1 MKSNSKMAEIPFIA
15 RTEDPALLQAFRH
28 YEDHLAVANVKHA
41 LALGSLF
48 MLLGYSLDWIVF
60 PEHGWLFLQIRLV
73 CTVLLGCIFLFLGEA
88 PGPRICYFASVSA
101 ALLPMIGICAMIAR
115 TGGGNSVYYAGLNLI
130 LVGMSL
136 VLRWTFVNSL
146 VVIAACFLA
155 YATSVILAPRPLD
168 RTVLFNNSYFLGVT
182 AVFVLVGCYFYEK
195 LRFREFCLHAEV
207 ESSHQLLA
215 SKNRQLSEL
224 DEAKTRFFANISHE
238 LRTPLTIMLGIT
250 ERLSSVLGHQAVDS
264 SIHEMTAML
273 EQNGLRLLKLIDD
286 LLDLVRF
293 DTGHADVNRQPT
305 RIAALTDGLL
315 RSLAHLAEQDRVAL
329 LWECQTAYESIQL
342 DRDKF
347 DKILLNLVINAI
359 KFTPSGGSITVKV
372 TVADELLRLV
382 VEDTG
387 VGIPTDVLPHIFER
401 FWQVDDSST
410 RKFRGAG
417 IGLALV
423 RSLTEAMGGAASV
436 NSKLGCGTVFT
447 IELPTAASAP
457 EATPSTTASDEPDP
471 LQDGGRNIAQLHRK
485 AAISM
490 PGKVAARS
498 ALPTQP
504 SGQLASPVIGLPG
517 STRPLVLIADD
528 EPDIRRFLRM
538 QMDNVE
544 VIEASDGA
552 EALELAR
559 LRRPQLALLDHMM
572 PEMDG
577 IEVCR
582 RIRENHSTRS
592 VAVIILT
599 ARADEQTKLAA
610 LQAGASD
617 FLTKPFSSA
626 ELALRLENQ
635 LAMGRIR
642 REMANLNSELQAA
655 IEQLKENEV
664 LLVRNEKLSSLGR
677 MSAGIIHEIN
687 NPLNYASAGIHTLAT
702 FAKALPA
709 SEQADFADILKD
721 IREGV
726 ERVSQIVIDLRQFTR
741 DDDSISGDAD
751 LAEIVTR
758 AHRMVS
764 HQFGTEIGFHLTTP
778 DRALISGNPNQLVQV
793 FINFFQNSIDAI
805 QHRIHSDGG
814 EPGRIDVAISPADG
828 GWQVIIRDNGIG
840 IPPDHLPNIFDPF
853 FTSKEVGKGM
863 GLGLSI
869 SHRILLTHQALIEVD
884 SHPGEFACF
893 RLVFPPRLSATRQL
907 RAPRAESVL
916 DQSA

>member
-1 MKSNSKMAEIPFIA
+1 FFI
-15 RTEDPALLQAFRH
+15 
-28 YEDHLAVANVKHA
+28 
-41 LALGSLF
+41 
-48 MLLGYSLDWIVF
+48 
-60 PEHGWLFLQIRLV
+60 
-73 CTVLLGCIFLFLGEA
+73 GET
-88 PGPRICYFASVSA
+88 PGPRTCYFASFLA
-101 ALLPMIGICAMIAR
+101 AVLPMIGICAMITF
-115 TGGGNSVYYAGLNLI
+115 TGGGNSMYYAGLNLG
-130 LVGMSL
+130 LVGVSL
-136 VLRWTFVNSL
+136 IMRWTFLNML
-146 VVIAACFLA
+146 VIIAACFLT
-155 YATSVILAPRPLD
+155 YAASVILAPIPPD
-168 RTVLFNNSYFLGVT
+168 FSVLFNNIYFLGVT
-182 AVFVLVGCYFYEK
+182 SVFVAVGSYFYEK
-195 LRFREFCLHAEV
+195 LRFREFRLRAEV
-207 ESSHQLLA
+207 ESSRGLLE
-215 SKNRQLSEL
+215 SQNRQLSEL
-224 DEAKTRFFANISHE
+224 DEAKTRFFANINHE

-250 ERLSSVLGHQAVDS
+250 ERLKNAVDPQS
-264 SIHEMTAML
+264 VDANIHEMTTML

-293 DTGHADVNRQPT
+293 DTDHVDIIRQPT
-305 RIAALTDGLL
+305 RITALIDGLL
-315 RSLAHLAEQDRVAL
+315 RSLVHLAEQDRVTL
-329 LWECQTAYESIQL
+329 QWECHTDHEFIQL
-342 DRDKF
+342 DCDKF

-359 KFTPSGGSITVKV
+359 KFTPSGGSITVNVSV
-372 TVADELLRLV
+372 TDNLLRLV
-382 VEDTG
+382 VADTG
-387 VGIPTDVLPHIFER
+387 VGIPAEVLPNIFER
-401 FWQVDDSST
+401 FWQVDNSAT

-423 RSLTEAMGGAASV
+423 RNLTETMGGSV
-436 NSKLGCGTVFT
+436 KVTSKVNHGTVFT
-447 IELPTAASAP
+447 IELPAAATSP
-457 EATPSTTASDEPDP
+457 QEAPSTTGSDETEP
-471 LQDGGRNIAQLHRK
+471 LHDGGNIAQLHRR
-485 AAISM
+485 AAMSM
-490 PGKVAARS
+490 PGKVDARS
-498 ALPTQP
+498 TMPIQP
-504 SGQLASPVIGLPG
+504 SGRFSSTMIGRPV

-528 EPDIRRFLRM
+528 EPDIRRFLIM
-538 QMDNVE
+538 QMKNVD

-559 LRRPQLALLDHMM
+559 LRRPQLALLDYMM

-582 RIRENHSTRS
+582 RIRENHSTRG
-592 VAVIILT
+592 VAVILLT
-599 ARADEQTKLAA
+599 ARADEPTKLAA
-610 LQAGASD
+610 LQAGAND

-626 ELALRLENQ
+626 ELELRLENQ
-635 LAMGRIR
+635 LAMSRIR
-642 REMANLNSELQAA
+642 SEMADLNMELQAA

-884 SHPGEFACF
+884 SRPGEFACF
-893 RLVFPPRLSATRQL
+893 HVVFPKPGDSEPTGS
-907 RAPRAESVL
+907 ESVL
-916 DQSA
+916 DPSS